1 MIGFGGMERQRKMFA
16 AQFQPD
22 GVGFLYRKHSIGEPI
37 PVSAAERER
46 YIAAFTKFIRTGF
59 WTMLAGGGV
68 LLAGFVAY
76 SFTTR
81 NEVPDSISFSA
92 FGVMVAV
99 YMAAYLHAWN
109 LPARELRQR
118 K

>member
-22 GVGFLYRKHSIGEPI
+22 GVGFLYRRHTVGEPI
-37 PVSAAERER
+37 PVSAAEKEH
-46 YIAAFTKFIRTGF
+46 YIAAFTKFIRFGF
-59 WTMLAGGGV
+59 WTMLTGGAV

-76 SFTTR
+76 SFMTKT
-81 NEVPDSISFSA
+81 EVPDSVSFSA
-92 FGVMVAV
+92 FGVMVAI

-109 LPARELRQR
+109 LPARELRR
-118 K
+118 RR